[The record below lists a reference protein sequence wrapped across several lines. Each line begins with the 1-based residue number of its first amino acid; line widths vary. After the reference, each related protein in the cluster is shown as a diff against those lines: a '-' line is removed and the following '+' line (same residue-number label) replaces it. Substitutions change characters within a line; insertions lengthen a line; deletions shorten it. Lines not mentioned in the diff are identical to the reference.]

1 MIKILTLA
9 LTISALTLGASFAGN
24 GNCKAC
30 CGGKDKP
37 APTATPAP

>member
-9 LTISALTLGASFAGN
+9 IALTAFTFGASFAG
-24 GNCKAC
+24 CPAC
-30 CGGKDKP
+30 SGGGKDQP

>member
-9 LTISALTLGASFAGN
+9 LAISALTLGASFA

>member
-9 LTISALTLGASFAGN
+9 IALTAFTLSASFAGD
-24 GNCKAC
+24 CKAC
-30 CGGKDKP
+30 GGGKDKP